1 MSPRNQ
7 RKRFQA
13 LADQLRDVSRP
24 LNKAQLLYLADVF
37 ERIGL
42 GEDANDVLGLVYGPG
57 RSEKDEIA
65 LEDRSLIL
73 HWMTCAMLP
82 ENTLDEFGELVGGLG
97 LTLDQAVDGVLA
109 IADGEWVNPKTKEK
123 NSYKDA
129 NGKINSPFKK
139 YSYDTLMRLWRE
151 GSNKHMRTLVQ
162 SSTAKNSPYRY
173 K

>member
-7 RKRFQA
+7 RKRFLA
-13 LADQLRDVSRP
+13 LADQLRNDSSP
-24 LNKAQLLYLADVF
+24 LNKDQLAYLADSF
-37 ERIGL
+37 EQIGL
-42 GEDANDVLGLVYGPG
+42 GADANNVLGLVYGPG

-82 ENTLDEFGELVGGLG
+82 ENVLDEFGEPAGGLG
-97 LTLDQAVDGVLA
+97 LTLEQAVDGALA
-109 IADGEWVNPKTKEK
+109 IADGEWINPKTKEK
-123 NSYKDA
+123 HSYKDA
-129 NGKINSPFKK
+129 NGEIKSPFKK

-151 GSNKHMRTLVQ
+151 GANKHMRVLMQ
-162 SSTAKNSPYRY
+162 SSTAKNSPYPY